1 MKRIA
6 TGLQNSTN
14 GWYNQR
20 GMCRGRRWILQAS
33 EKTSFSRALRSDR
46 PFPAGQR
53 SASQTVTAGG
63 KPCRQEPAQINPGC
77 SRWPELLSHRN
88 HYFLGVA
95 VFPSSP
101 SDFNYK
107 LYIQKGSWLPWEVK
121 SKQQVGGRK
130 TEWPLRLSKRLLE
143 SVWRH
148 VTHATRN
155 KPLSKHIAVFYHFF
169 AWSSFLIS

>member
-1 MKRIA
+1 MEWTA

-20 GMCRGRRWILQAS
+20 GTCRGRRWILQAS
-33 EKTSFSRALRSDR
+33 KKTSFSRALRSDR
-46 PFPAGQR
+46 PFPAGQH

-88 HYFLGVA
+88 RYWLPGRRCVTA
-95 VFPSSP
+95 SP
-101 SDFNYK
+101 SDFNYNC
-107 LYIQKGSWLPWEVK
+107 IFKGSWLPWEVK

-130 TEWPLRLSKRLLE
+130 TEWSLRLSKRLLE

-155 KPLSKHIAVFYHFF
+155 KPLSKQIAIFYHFF